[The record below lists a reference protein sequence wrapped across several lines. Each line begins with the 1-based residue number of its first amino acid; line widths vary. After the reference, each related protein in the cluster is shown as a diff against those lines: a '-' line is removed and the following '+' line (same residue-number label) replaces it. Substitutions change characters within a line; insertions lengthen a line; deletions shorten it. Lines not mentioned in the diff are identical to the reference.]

1 MFKKKLFVAFS
12 IGLAVLGLSAC
23 GGDSKDKDNAATND
37 SGKSTEI
44 DKDHSVG
51 AMDDYAAGKTFKAS
65 EPLDIGIM
73 YSDHEAYPYQKDWLF
88 NTKLTEMTNVTLDP
102 TIIPRSDY
110 EQKRSLLISSGDSP
124 AIISKTY
131 PGQEVQFVS
140 SGAILPVS
148 DYIEYMPNLKATIEK
163 WDMDATMDTLRQ
175 ADGKY
180 YVLPGIHEEIW
191 PDYTLA
197 YRTDILEENGLEV
210 PESWDDLYTVLKA
223 LKEKYPDSYPFSDRW
238 TGQALL
244 NYAAASFGTKGGWGY
259 DPKTWDADKKEFVY
273 TGTSDTYKEMI
284 TYFNK
289 LVKEGLMDPE
299 SFTQDDDTALQKF
312 YTGKS
317 FVISTN
323 GQELINMQTNMDS
336 TIGEGKYAV
345 SKGILPS
352 GPAGALEGGN
362 RLENGLMLSSKL
374 ADSPNFKATLQFI
387 DWLFYSDEGQVYAKW
402 GVEGTTYNKEGDTY
416 KLAADVN
423 FKGLNPAG
431 TKDLQKDFGFSGGV
445 YAYGGTT
452 ELLYSTMN
460 ETEVAWL
467 KEMSE
472 KRTAAELDPP
482 APFDDLEQ
490 EQANL
495 IATPV
500 KDFVD
505 QSTLQFIVGQ
515 RSLDEWDD
523 YVKEANDKGATK
535 YIDMVNEA
543 REKYEKDNN

>member
-1 MFKKKLFVAFS
+1 MFKKKLGMALSV
-12 IGLAVLGLSAC
+12 GLVVLGLSAC
-23 GGDSKDKDNAATND
+23 GDSNKSSSSDKASDK
-37 SGKSTEI
+37 SGTTEI

-51 AMDDYAAGKTFKAS
+51 AMEDYAVGKTFKAS
-65 EPLDIGIM
+65 KPLDIGIM

-88 NTKLTEMTNVTLDP
+88 NTKLAEMTNITLDP

-110 EQKRSLLISSGDSP
+110 EQKRSLLISSGDAPS
-124 AIISKTY
+124 IISKVY

-148 DYIEYMPNLKATIEK
+148 DYIDYMPNLKATIDK
-163 WDMDATMDTLRQ
+163 WDMSSTMDSLRQ

-197 YRTDILEENGLEV
+197 YRTDILEENGLDV

-223 LKEKYPDSYPFSDRW
+223 LKEKYPDQYPFSDRW

-259 DPKTWDADKKEFVY
+259 DPKTWDAKKKEFVY
-273 TGTSDTYKEMI
+273 TGTSDTYKEI
-284 TYFNK
+284 VTYFNK
-289 LVKEGLMDPE
+289 LVSEGLMDPE

-323 GQELINMQTNMDS
+323 GQELINMKTNLDS
-336 TIGEGKYAV
+336 TIGKGKYEVA
-345 SKGILPS
+345 KGILPE

-362 RLENGLMLSSKL
+362 RLENGIILSNKL
-374 ADSPNFKATLQFI
+374 ADSKNFKATLQFI

-402 GVEGTTYNKEGDTY
+402 GVEGTTYNKENDKYT
-416 KLAADVN
+416 LAADIN

-445 YAYGGTT
+445 YSYGGTT
-452 ELLYSTMN
+452 DLLYSTMN
-460 ETEVAWL
+460 DEEVGWL
-467 KEMSE
+467 KQMSE

-515 RSLDEWDD
+515 RPLDEWDD

-535 YIDMVNEA
+535 YIDMVNKAYKEYN
-543 REKYEKDNN
+543 KNNK

>member
-23 GGDSKDKDNAATND
+23 GSGGDSKDKEATGDSAA
-37 SGKSTEI
+37 GVEI
-44 DKDHSVG
+44 DKDHSAG
-51 AMDDYAAGKTFKAS
+51 AMDDFKAGDTFKAT
-65 EPLDIGIM
+65 EAIDLPLM

-88 NTKLTEMTNVTLDP
+88 NTALTEKTDVTIDP

-110 EQKRSLLISSGDSP
+110 EQKRSLLISSGDAP
-124 AIISKTY
+124 YVITKTY
-131 PGQEVQFVS
+131 PGQETPFVS
-140 SGAILPVS
+140 SGTILPIS
-148 DYIEYMPNLKATIEK
+148 DYVEYMPNYQAKVEQWDLQDTI
-163 WDMDATMDTLRQ
+163 DTLKQ
-175 ADGKY
+175 SNGKY
-180 YVLPGIHEEIW
+180 YLLPGLHEVVW
-191 PDYTLA
+191 QDYTLA
-197 YRTDILEENGLEV
+197 YRTDILEENGLDI
-210 PESWDDLYTVLKA
+210 PETWDDFYTVLKT

-238 TGQALL
+238 TGQSLL
-244 NYAAASFGTKGGWGY
+244 KVAAASFGTKGGWGY
-259 DPKTWDADKKEFVY
+259 DAKTWDADKKQFVY
-273 TGTSDTYKEMI
+273 TGTSEQYKEMV

-289 LVKEGLMDPE
+289 LINEGLMDPE

-323 GQELINMQTNMDS
+323 GQELINMQTSMDS
-336 TIGEGKYAV
+336 TLGEGKYSV
-345 SKGILPS
+345 SKGLTPE
-352 GPAGALEGGN
+352 GPAGAYVPEH
-362 RLENGLMLSSKL
+362 RLENGIMFSSKL
-374 ADSPNFKATLQFI
+374 AESKNFKATLQFI
-387 DWLFYSDEGQVYAKW
+387 DWLFYSDEGQEFAKW
-402 GVEGTTYNKEGDTY
+402 GVEGTTYTKDGDAY

-445 YAYGGTT
+445 YSYGGAK
-452 ELLYSTMN
+452 ELVRSTMD

-467 KEMSE
+467 DEMAKSRKEL
-472 KRTAAELDPP
+472 ALDPP

-515 RSLDEWDD
+515 RPLDEWDA

-535 YIDMVNEA
+535 YIDMVNKAHEEF
-543 REKYEKDNN
+543 EKNNE